1 MKKIIT
7 SQRSSLDNLLLYI
20 IKKNIGERL
29 NIFSKK
35 KSKKVKKKKRL
46 LTNEQEIHY
55 KKKTKRIIASKQIR
69 RMYFK

>member
-29 NIFSKK
+29 NSFSKK
-35 KSKKVKKKKRL
+35 KSKKVKKKKKERL

-55 KKKTKRIIASKQIR
+55 KKKLKE
-69 RMYFK
+69 